1 MPIWGSFC
9 RVQSISRFAINCATV
24 KDGGDRRER
33 SSRLPGS
40 MIDWFRRGPPF
51 SIDATSYRVNP
62 PIPAGSGHA
71 MNGCSESIS
80 DKPVLR
86 PIAEDIDPSES
97 LDERI

>member
-1 MPIWGSFC
+1 
-9 RVQSISRFAINCATV
+9 
-24 KDGGDRRER
+24 
-33 SSRLPGS
+33 

-97 LDERI
+97 LDERIALKAPSEVSFRSICDFSVELGALGDGGFSASLVP